1 MVSSMCQE
9 IGGISMK
16 DKEFFVLD
24 DDWQEKLFKEALE
37 ELGDE
42 EALKIIDEE
51 QKKVQL
57 KIDKELEQM
66 KVNGL
71 LK

>member
-1 MVSSMCQE
+1 
-9 IGGISMK
+9 MK

>member
-1 MVSSMCQE
+1 
-9 IGGISMK
+9 MK

-57 KIDKELEQM
+57 QIDKELEQM